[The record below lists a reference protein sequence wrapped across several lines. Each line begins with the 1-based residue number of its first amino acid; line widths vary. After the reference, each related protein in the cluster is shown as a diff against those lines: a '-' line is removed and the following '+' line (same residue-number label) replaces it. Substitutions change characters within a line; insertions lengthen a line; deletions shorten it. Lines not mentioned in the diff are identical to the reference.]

1 MPLTLLDKLLAGTL
15 VLFGVM
21 AVLHDVAGWR
31 FYVKGLGYGPFAG
44 DNWRP
49 ETVKQRVLLGV
60 FFTASFAWAQSA
72 ALMLALL
79 LAGNPLGPWLGV
91 IGLVFTLP
99 QLALGLRF
107 VAWDF
112 VAIGIYVL
120 HVLALLLWTA
130 NAFLAR

>member
-1 MPLTLLDKLLAGTL
+1 MTLTLLDKLLAATL

-21 AVLHDVAGWR
+21 AVLHDLAGWR
-31 FYVKGLGYGPFAG
+31 FYVQGKGYGPFAN
-44 DNWRP
+44 DSWRP

-60 FFTASFAWAQSA
+60 FFVTSFAWMQSA

-99 QLALGLRF
+99 QFALALRF
-107 VAWDF
+107 VAWDY
-112 VAIGIYVL
+112 VAIGVFVL
-120 HVLALLLWTA
+120 HVLALLAWTA
-130 NAFLAR
+130 NAFLSR

>member
-1 MPLTLLDKLLAGTL
+1 MTLTLLDKLLAGTL
-15 VLFGVM
+15 VLIGVM

-31 FYVKGLGYGPFAG
+31 FYVQGKGYGPFAN
-44 DNWRP
+44 DTWKP

-60 FFTASFAWAQSA
+60 FFVTSLAWMQSA

-79 LAGNPLGPWLGV
+79 LLGNPLGPWLGV

-99 QLALGLRF
+99 QLLLALRF

-112 VAIGIYVL
+112 VAIGVFVL
-120 HVLALLLWTA
+120 HVLALLAWTA
-130 NAFLAR
+130 NAFRVG

>member
-1 MPLTLLDKLLAGTL
+1 MPLSLLDKLLAATL

-31 FYVKGLGYGPFAG
+31 FYVRGLGYGPFA
-44 DNWRP
+44 DDHWKP

-60 FFTASFAWAQSA
+60 FFVTSFAWMQSA

-79 LAGNPLGPWLGV
+79 LYGNPLGPWLGV

-99 QLALGLRF
+99 QFLLALRF

-112 VAIGIYVL
+112 VAISVFVL
-120 HVLALLLWTA
+120 HILALLAWTA
-130 NAFLAR
+130 DAFLSR